1 MRSAIVTCFSARHG
15 RASSVQRPAPELLP
29 LQCPVVVKQRSTS
42 LSAWETPLSRNLKSR
57 AAQCSF
63 VIYQWCC
70 SGARTH
76 CTLCNSC
83 QVRQRLRAPG
93 TKHRVSVSFLPAI
106 IIVHIREPVSVTH
119 RFIRFALSIDPKAAW
134 LMLLLITRGLS
145 FDSRLRRRRCFLD
158 VAEKISNEK

>member
-15 RASSVQRPAPELLP
+15 RASSVRRPAPELLP
-29 LQCPVVVKQRSTS
+29 LHCMPGCCETTEYKFKRLGNSPLAKFKEPRCASARSLFT
-42 LSAWETPLSRNLKSR
+42 
-57 AAQCSF
+57 
-63 VIYQWCC
+63 
-70 SGARTH
+70 SGAVAHEPTAPSAIPAKCDSVCALQAPDTVSR
-76 CTLCNSC
+76 LAFFPRLLSC
-83 QVRQRLRAPG
+83 
-93 TKHRVSVSFLPAI
+93 
-106 IIVHIREPVSVTH
+106 IREPVSVTH